1 MVLWAD
7 VKNRKGRFCAM
18 TRKGV
23 HILLALT
30 LVVCVLCPYVELA
43 LNWGQSLL
51 DTGYDTE
58 TTVAVIAFLLI
69 LAFALA
75 KLLVSVLVDSTGEGP
90 LDESRRPLRPLLD
103 LISTVPDVSPPPLP
117 LRI

>member
-1 MVLWAD
+1 
-7 VKNRKGRFCAM
+7 M
-18 TRKGV
+18 TRKGF

-30 LVVCVLCPYVELA
+30 LVVCVLSPYAELA
-43 LNWGQSLL
+43 LSWGQSLF

-58 TTVAVIAFLLI
+58 TTVAVIALLLI

-75 KLLVSVLVDSTGEGP
+75 KFLVSVLVDSQGEAP
-90 LDESRRPLRPLLD
+90 LDESHRTLIPILD
-103 LISTVPDVSPPPLP
+103 FISTLPDVSPPHPS

>member
-1 MVLWAD
+1 
-7 VKNRKGRFCAM
+7 M
-18 TRKGV
+18 TRKGF

-30 LVVCVLCPYVELA
+30 LVVCVLCPYVEIA
-43 LNWGQSLL
+43 LSWGQSLL

-58 TTVAVIAFLLI
+58 TTVAVIALLVI

-75 KLLVSVLVDSTGEGP
+75 KLLVSVLVDSTGDGGP
-90 LDESRRPLRPLLD
+90 LDESHGTLRPLLD
-103 LISTVPDVSPPPLP
+103 FISTVPDVSPPPLP

>member
-1 MVLWAD
+1 
-7 VKNRKGRFCAM
+7 M
-18 TRKGV
+18 TRKGF

-30 LVVCVLCPYVELA
+30 LVVCVLCPYVEIA
-43 LNWGQSLL
+43 LSWGQSLL

-58 TTVAVIAFLLI
+58 TTVAVIALLLI

-75 KLLVSVLVDSTGEGP
+75 KFLVSVLVVSTGEGP
-90 LDESRRPLRPLLD
+90 LDDSHGTLRPLLGF
-103 LISTVPDVSPPPLP
+103 ISTLPDVSPPLP

>member
-1 MVLWAD
+1 
-7 VKNRKGRFCAM
+7 M
-18 TRKGV
+18 TRKGF
-23 HILLALT
+23 HIFLALT
-30 LVVCVLCPYVELA
+30 LVVCVLCPYLELA

-58 TTVAVIAFLLI
+58 TTVAVIALLLI

-75 KLLVSVLVDSTGEGP
+75 KFLVSVLVDSTAEGP
-90 LDESRRPLRPLLD
+90 LDESYRTLRRKVDFICTL
-103 LISTVPDVSPPPLP
+103 PDVSPPPLA